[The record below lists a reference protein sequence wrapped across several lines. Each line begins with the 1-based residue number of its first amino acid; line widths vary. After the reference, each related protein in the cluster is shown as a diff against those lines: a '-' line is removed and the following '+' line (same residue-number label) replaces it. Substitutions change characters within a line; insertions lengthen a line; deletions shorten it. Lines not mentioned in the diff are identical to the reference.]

1 MSHLTNIDRRNFLR
15 GRFGREPK
23 PLRPP
28 WSTQASILASCQSCG
43 KCAESCPEGIIHPDR
58 NGRPVVLFTAG
69 ECTFC
74 GACADICPA
83 PVFAGREEQP
93 WDLQL
98 SLADGCLAVEG
109 VTCRSCGDACPEGA
123 IKFSPR
129 IGGAAALIIEH
140 AGCTGCGAC
149 ISVCP
154 RDVLS
159 LAPRE
164 TAHV

>member
-1 MSHLTNIDRRNFLR
+1 MSYPAEIDRRNFLR
-15 GRFGREPK
+15 GRFSRQAE

-28 WSTQASILASCQSCG
+28 WSTPASIAAACQSCG
-43 KCAESCPEGIIHPDR
+43 KCTESCPEGIIRPDR
-58 NGRPVVLFTAG
+58 HGRPMISFAGG

-83 PVFAGREEQP
+83 PVFTGRDEPP
-93 WDLQL
+93 WKLQL
-98 SLADGCLAVEG
+98 SLARGCLAMEG

-123 IKFSPR
+123 ISFKPQ
-129 IGGAAALIIEH
+129 IGGTATITIHHES
-140 AGCTGCGAC
+140 CTGCGAC

-164 TAHV
+164 AAHV